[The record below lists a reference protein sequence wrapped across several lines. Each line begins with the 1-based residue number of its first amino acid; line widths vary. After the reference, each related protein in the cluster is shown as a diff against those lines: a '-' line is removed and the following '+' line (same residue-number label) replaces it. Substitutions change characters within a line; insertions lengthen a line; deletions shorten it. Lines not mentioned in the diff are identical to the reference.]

1 MKEVTF
7 VSVTKDNAVHS
18 APYWPVPLS
27 RSIIALVAAAV
38 ITFAQDHSPRVGLV
52 VFGLFAVLTAIVLV
66 VAALRVHSGAER
78 VIVLLMAV
86 VGLLAGGFAL
96 ALPAGGLPFF
106 LYLVS
111 VWAAITGFLELY
123 LGLRDRRRAVAAR
136 DWMFVGG
143 LTALFAIVVVILPPD
158 LNQQFSGTQGVT
170 GSLTA
175 SVIAVGAFGA
185 YAAIVGVYLVI
196 GALSLKWAAKADTAE
211 TIEEAPSA

>member
-7 VSVTKDNAVHS
+7 VSVTKDNAVRS

-27 RSIIALVAAAV
+27 RSIIALAAAAV

-66 VAALRVHSGAER
+66 VAALRVHVGAER

-96 ALPAGGLPFF
+96 ALPDGGLPFF

-123 LGLRDRRRAVAAR
+123 LGLRGRRRTGAAR
-136 DWMFVGG
+136 DWMFVGA

-158 LNQQFSGTQGVT
+158 LNQQFSGAQGVT

-175 SVIAVGAFGA
+175 SVIAVGTLGA

-196 GALSLKWAAKADTAE
+196 GALSLKWAAKSDPAE